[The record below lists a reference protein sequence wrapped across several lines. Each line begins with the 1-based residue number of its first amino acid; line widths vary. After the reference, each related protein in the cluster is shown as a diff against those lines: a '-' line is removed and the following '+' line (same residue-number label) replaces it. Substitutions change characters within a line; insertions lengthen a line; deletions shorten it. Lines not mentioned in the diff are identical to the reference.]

1 MVKDSQTHMPLLMM
15 GLLSILTHYISA
27 GLQSQPAQPD
37 TSSSVAEV
45 KEQLMTICIFILQL
59 LSNDR
64 GTILE
69 VIFTSGLINSA
80 VQLLDSTKLYS
91 DSYPS

>member
-1 MVKDSQTHMPLLMM
+1 MKDHQTHMPLLMM
-15 GLLSILTHYISA
+15 GLLSILTHFISV
-27 GLQSQPAQPD
+27 GLQSSNTQSASTGTD
-37 TSSSVAEV
+37 V
-45 KEQLMTICIFILQL
+45 KDQLMMVCIYILQL
-59 LSNDR
+59 LCNDR

-91 DSYPS
+91 DSY